1 MRKII
6 LKVHDLEFENN
17 PESVEKTRL
26 DTIELLKSK
35 AYKFDGMLISVKDKV
50 AHVWKNVKYVKP
62 TPPTKAR
69 A

>member
-26 DTIELLKSK
+26 ATIDLLKSK
-35 AYKFDGMLISVKDKV
+35 GYKFDDLLISIKDKV

-62 TPPTKAR
+62 APPTKAH